1 MRASADRP
9 AELGQNGAVISFPGS
24 ENISTRKMLTD
35 ATFRI
40 SRLRSANVT
49 PTSVSPNQSINEA
62 ITIMLQNDF
71 SQLPVMNGE
80 RSVKGIVS
88 WRSNGTR
95 QLALGLRCE
104 EVRECM
110 ENPRVL
116 KLDDSLLH
124 AIDEIVRNEHVLIK
138 DPTDRICGIVT
149 TSGLSML
156 FRSLTEPFL
165 LLAEIENQIRAF
177 ISEAG
182 FTAQEL

>member
-1 MRASADRP
+1 VRASADRP

-156 FRSLTEPFL
+156 FRADGAVSSLGR
-165 LLAEIENQIRAF
+165 N
-177 ISEAG
+177 
-182 FTAQEL
+182 